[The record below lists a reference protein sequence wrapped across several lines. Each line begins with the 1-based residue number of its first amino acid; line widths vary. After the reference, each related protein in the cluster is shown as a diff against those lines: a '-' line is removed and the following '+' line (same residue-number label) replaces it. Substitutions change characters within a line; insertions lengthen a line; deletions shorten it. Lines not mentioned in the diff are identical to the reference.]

1 MKRKNGKRNRKIKVT
16 EREHSLEKKKCH
28 QVMTKHTYSCYGEK
42 IPEIIKN
49 QGSEKQELAELRED
63 MEKKNRTT
71 T

>member
-1 MKRKNGKRNRKIKVT
+1 
-16 EREHSLEKKKCH
+16 
-28 QVMTKHTYSCYGEK
+28 MTKHTYSHYGEK

-49 QGSEKQELAELRED
+49 HGSGKQELAELRED

>member
-1 MKRKNGKRNRKIKVT
+1 
-16 EREHSLEKKKCH
+16 
-28 QVMTKHTYSCYGEK
+28 MTKHTYSRYGEK

-49 QGSEKQELAELRED
+49 QGSGEQELAELRED